1 MDLPVSSGHQRN
13 MISAAALHKSP
24 FLASVQGYT
33 SPETN
38 VLSAN
43 EIKGSVRGLS
53 EEKEWRKA
61 NCIKIAMP
69 K

>member
-1 MDLPVSSGHQRN
+1 